1 MIKLVKRVSVVSAI
15 MAVLFMVVQVVS
27 ELYLPN
33 LTANM
38 INNGVATGDI
48 PYIWRTGIF
57 MLGFSLISILAAVG
71 NTYFATK
78 ESQQL
83 YRLN

>member
-48 PYIWRTGIF
+48 PYI
-57 MLGFSLISILAAVG
+57 
-71 NTYFATK
+71 
-78 ESQQL
+78 
-83 YRLN
+83 

>member
-15 MAVLFMVVQVVS
+15 MAVLFMVVQVAS

-57 MLGFSLISILAAVG
+57 M
-71 NTYFATK
+71 
-78 ESQQL
+78 
-83 YRLN
+83 